1 MGNKDNKDVSSWQIA
16 EIQLEKSRKE
26 RIELEQTLEILRNI
40 TDKTRLKL
48 AETELQTAL
57 ARLAIIKEMKEENQ
71 QQEIPST
78 TEKVT
83 ELKTTSKKEVEPT
96 TKEKEEV
103 TTEKAPNSQK
113 TNSPLLSKEQPA
125 PTPKT
130 PIPPSGNGQS

>member
-1 MGNKDNKDVSSWQIA
+1 M
-16 EIQLEKSRKE
+16 
-26 RIELEQTLEILRNI
+26 
-40 TDKTRLKL
+40 

-57 ARLAIIKEMKEENQ
+57 ARLAIIKEMKEENR
-71 QQEIPST
+71 QQEIPS
-78 TEKVT
+78 
-83 ELKTTSKKEVEPT
+83 
-96 TKEKEEV
+96 